1 MPSFNILIPTYTLDS
16 KLEQMAY
23 DCARSYKQYVDKII
37 ICEDGG
43 KFSPKLQTIAD
54 TYIYNWDNVGFTKN
68 VNRGWRYS
76 QADFTGIVSS
86 DTYLYDGDPRDLCK
100 LGRVTS
106 PEIINQHIPYLAGP
120 FWVCPK
126 EIYQERGGLIETMHT
141 YNSDS
146 EYDHRVRDIFQKIST
161 VCIYHYMAQT
171 VTPAGVNTPEQ
182 SQKDREE
189 YAKLNVDENNDI

>member
-1 MPSFNILIPTYTLDS
+1 MSTFNIVIPTYTIDA

-76 QADFTGIVSS
+76 DADYTGIVSS
-86 DTYLYDGDPRDLCK
+86 DTYLYDGDLRDLCK
-100 LGRVTS
+100 LGKVTS
-106 PEIINQHIPYLAGP
+106 PEIINQHIPFLAGP
-120 FWVCPK
+120 LWVCPRGVY
-126 EIYQERGGLIETMHT
+126 ESRGGLIETMHT

-146 EYDHRVRDIFQKIST
+146 EYDHRVRDIFEKVGT
-161 VCIYHYMAQT
+161 VAIYHYMSQT

-182 SQKDREE
+182 AQKDQAE
-189 YAKLNVDENNDI
+189 YNKLHVNEKHV

>member
-1 MPSFNILIPTYTLDS
+1 MIPTYTMDA

-23 DCARSYKQYVDKII
+23 DCARSYKQYVDQII

-86 DTYLYDGDPRDLCK
+86 DTYLYDGNPQDLC
-100 LGRVTS
+100 LEGLVTS
-106 PEIINQHIPYLAGP
+106 PEVVNQHIPYLAGP
-120 FWVCPK
+120 LWVCPR
-126 EIYQERGGLIETMHT
+126 EIYEKRGGLIETMHT

-146 EYDHRVRDIFQKIST
+146 EYDHRVRDVFKKVPS
-161 VCIYHYMAQT
+161 VLIYHHMSQT

-182 SQKDREE
+182 ASKDQAE
-189 YAKLNVDENNDI
+189 YEKLHVNETHAVP

>member
-1 MPSFNILIPTYTLDS
+1 MPSFNILIPTYTLDA

-68 VNRGWRYS
+68 VNRGWKYS
-76 QADFTGIVSS
+76 DADYTGIVSS

-100 LGRVTS
+100 LGKVTS
-106 PEIINQHIPYLAGP
+106 PEIINQFIPFLAGP

-126 EIYQERGGLIETMHT
+126 AVYEARGGLIETMHT

-146 EYDHRVRDIFQKIST
+146 EYDHRVRDIFEKVPT
-161 VCIYHYMAQT
+161 VAIYHHMSQT

-182 SQKDREE
+182 SAKDREE
-189 YAKLNVDENNDI
+189 YNKLHVNEKHDI

>member
-1 MPSFNILIPTYTLDS
+1 MPSFTIVIPTYTLDA

-43 KFSPKLQTIAD
+43 RFSEKLQSIAD
-54 TYIYNWDNVGFTKN
+54 SYIYNWDNVGFTKN

-76 QADFTGIVSS
+76 TADFTGIVSS
-86 DTYLYDGDPRDLCK
+86 DTYLYDGDFRNLCVEGK
-100 LGRVTS
+100 VTS
-106 PEIINQHIPYLAGP
+106 PEIVNQHIPYLAGP
-120 FWVCPK
+120 CWVCPK
-126 EIYQERGGLIETMHT
+126 SIYQEKGDLIETMHT

-146 EYDHRVRDIFQKIST
+146 EYDHRVRDVFQKVGEVQIF
-161 VCIYHYMAQT
+161 HYMAQT

-182 SQKDREE
+182 SAKDQAE
-189 YAKLNVDENNDI
+189 YEKLKVKE